1 MSAAGDDPVTGVS
14 AQVAQR
20 WQAIDPL
27 LPEPGAMPP
36 GCGTDLTVAGTD
48 GRPAATGT
56 CEHWQVPPE
65 SMDLTWGAAGR
76 FQLTARLRGPD
87 VGDAL
92 DRLLSRWRE
101 HLDGVP
107 EAGDEDTAA
116 VVLWPSR
123 DIGGIGT
130 LLRRGFAPRGVVAAR
145 TTSRQLATAGP
156 SPAGRP
162 GRDDVRIRR
171 AGPADVDAVT
181 RLGLETIRFDAH
193 FGGVIE
199 RPSTAAALRQEATGL
214 LAGAE
219 PWIWLA
225 ERDRTPVGLLYAE
238 RPEDAGWIAPLV
250 RLSPVAYLALMVVL
264 PGERGGGVGADLTG
278 ALHGEISAAGVPV
291 TLLHYEQTNPLSAPF
306 WGRHGYRPLWT
317 SWEARPASV
326 IR

>member
-1 MSAAGDDPVTGVS
+1 MSAAGEDPGASIS

-36 GCGTDLTVAGTD
+36 GCGADLTVAGAD
-48 GRPAATGT
+48 GQPVATGT

-65 SMDLTWGAAGR
+65 SMDLTWGAAHR
-76 FQLTARLRGPD
+76 FQLTARLGGPD
-87 VGDAL
+87 VADVLG
-92 DRLLSRWRE
+92 RLLSLWQE

-107 EAGDEDTAA
+107 QARDEDTAA

-123 DIGGIGT
+123 DIGGIAT

-145 TTSRQLATAGP
+145 TASRHPTTGGPGPATG
-156 SPAGRP
+156 P
-162 GRDDVRIRR
+162 GRDGVQIRR
-171 AGPADVDAVT
+171 AVPADVDAVT

-199 RPSTAAALRQEATGL
+199 RPSTAAALRQEADGL
-214 LAGAE
+214 LAGTE

-250 RLSPVAYLALMVVL
+250 RLSPVAYLTLMVVL
-264 PGERGGGVGADLTG
+264 PGERGGGIGADLT
-278 ALHGEISAAGVPV
+278 ARLHGEISAAGVPV
-291 TLLHYEQTNPLSAPF
+291 TLLHYEQTNPLSVPF
-306 WGRHGYRPLWT
+306 WGQQGYRPLWT